1 MIVISGSFTKKNLI
15 FRGVCLDNGT
25 CDCEPFYSGTSCGT
39 FNDCPSGLD
48 STVCSELKTTNLI
61 QSNNLENGT
70 STNTSGTTTT
80 DNGTTTTDNGTTTTD
95 NGTTTTTGDGTTTT
109 TGDGTTTTTSDGDDK
124 DDDCITVGDGN
135 NLKKINLILSEY
147 TS

>member
-80 DNGTTTTDNGTTTTD
+80 DNGTTTTDNGTTTT
-95 NGTTTTTGDGTTTT
+95 GDGTTTT
-109 TGDGTTTTTSDGDDK
+109 TGDGDDK

-135 NLKKINLILSEY
+135 NFKNINLILSEY